1 MNHLKTFKSYFAGS
15 YRIRILLG
23 ALIALVI
30 SDGLIT
36 KFLMTHGLGLEW
48 NPFLQSWVVG
58 YGLGLMKAKFPGDIE
73 AIGHSGDSANFH
85 AFVFYL
91 PDQGITISGMANF
104 PDGIA
109 CFSQLIPLALDI
121 LVK

>member
-23 ALIALVI
+23 TLIALVI

-48 NPFLQSWVVG
+48 NPFLQSLVG
-58 YGLGLMKAKFPGDIE
+58 EERFLVIKVAGALLA
-73 AIGHSGDSANFH
+73 A
-85 AFVFYL
+85 
-91 PDQGITISGMANF
+91 
-104 PDGIA
+104 
-109 CFSQLIPLALDI
+109 LALWDI
-121 LVK
+121 YMRYPKLSLVTTSCFVMLYTVIVFWNLFAFCVSQV